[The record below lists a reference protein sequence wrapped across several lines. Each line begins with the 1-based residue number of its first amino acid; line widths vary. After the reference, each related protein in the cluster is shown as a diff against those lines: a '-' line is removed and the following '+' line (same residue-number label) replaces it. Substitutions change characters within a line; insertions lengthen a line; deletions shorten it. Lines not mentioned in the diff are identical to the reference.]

1 MKSMGNIPFHPDS
14 VRIMNELMM
23 PNEYCDSHFEPEV
36 KETIDEDNRF
46 FGTHIREVI
55 KTFKDMKAGK

>member
-14 VRIMNELMM
+14 VRIFNELIT
-23 PNEYCDSHFEPEV
+23 PNEYCDSHYEPEIV
-36 KETIDEDNRF
+36 DEDDRF

-55 KTFKDMKAGK
+55 KTFKEIKSGK